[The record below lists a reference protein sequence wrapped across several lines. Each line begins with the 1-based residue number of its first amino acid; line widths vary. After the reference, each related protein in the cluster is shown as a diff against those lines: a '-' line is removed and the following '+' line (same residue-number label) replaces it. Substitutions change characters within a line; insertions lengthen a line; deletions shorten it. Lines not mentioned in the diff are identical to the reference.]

1 MTRFVNLVIAGLTI
15 GAVYALVS
23 LGVVV
28 IYRVSRVVNLAHG
41 AMGIFATFVF
51 HYELNGRLGLPVGI
65 SFVLT
70 LVVGAALG
78 AIVERAFVG
87 PVRRDGI
94 LATLVVTVALL
105 LILTE
110 LTVQIWGPNQ
120 PVIDSILSD
129 RTLRVG
135 GTGVTVHQLGTMGFV
150 VLLGAGLWFLLG
162 RTRYGKAIEAI
173 AEDPGGARIVGLPVR
188 AVTTSVWALGGATAA
203 LAGMLYIH
211 LNTLEQI
218 SLTFV
223 LISSL
228 VAAVLGGFNSLLL
241 AVVGS
246 LAVGVA
252 FSLTQGYASTASGLG
267 DLIVFGVLLTVLVA
281 FRRDQATALE
291 SAPEY

>member
-28 IYRVSRVVNLAHG
+28 IYRISRVVNLAHG
-41 AMGIFATFVF
+41 AIGIFATFVF
-51 HYELNGRLGLPVGI
+51 HYEFNERLGLPVGV

-70 LVVGAALG
+70 LLVGAVLG
-78 AIVERAFVG
+78 VVVERLFVG

-94 LATLVVTVALL
+94 LTTLVMTVGVL

-110 LTVQIWGPNQ
+110 LTIQFWGPNQ
-120 PVIDSILSD
+120 PVIASIFSD
-129 RTLRVG
+129 RTIRLG
-135 GTGVTVHQLGTMGFV
+135 GTGVTVHQLGTLAFV
-150 VLLGAGLWFLLG
+150 VVVGAVFYVVLN
-162 RTRYGKAIEAI
+162 RTRYGRAIEAI
-173 AEDPGGARIVGLPVR
+173 AEDPGAARIVGLPVQV
-188 AVTTSVWALGGATAA
+188 VTTSVWAIGGATAA

-228 VAAVLGGFNSLLL
+228 VAAVVGGFNSLTL

-246 LAVGVA
+246 LAVGVF
-252 FSLTQGYASTASGLG
+252 FSLAQGYVSATGFA
-267 DLIVFGVLLTVLVA
+267 DVIVFGALLAVLIA
-281 FRRDQATALE
+281 FRRHQVAALE
-291 SAPEY
+291 SVTEY